1 LQPRPISPAN
11 HFRDLAQRFITKIT
25 TFDDLFVSYRK
36 RVADKARLYLF
47 GIARN
52 GIRKNMSQIAH
63 RIPDAT
69 PDNLQNFISDSK
81 WSSRAVMDR
90 VAQQVNEQIGDPM
103 DTSYIIDECGIAKKG
118 DKSVGVARQWLGS
131 EGKVDN
137 GQVGVFAALCKNG
150 DASLIDARLY
160 LPQEW
165 IDDPDRCRKA
175 GIPAEFLTFKTKDE
189 IALDMV
195 RHARGTGIDF
205 GWVGADAGYGKGLTF
220 MKELHT
226 MGETFMVDVHSDFY
240 VFLKPIKPY
249 LPVKDEATVGRT
261 PSRYRV
267 DQQSVRIDE
276 WAKRQPQSAWKKIA
290 VRESTKGM
298 LEYEYLTI
306 DCWVWEKDTKNIY
319 RWRLVVRRNP
329 ATKSDYK
336 YSLSN
341 SEKSVPLQRLAFM
354 QAQRYWV
361 ERTFEDA
368 KGECGMADYEA
379 RGWIAWH
386 HHMALVLMAQ
396 SFLLDE
402 RLLNRD
408 AVPLLS
414 CADVVELLGATLP
427 SKNTSLKEI
436 EAAMEAR
443 HRKRQ
448 QAIDS
453 AFKCQGAF

>member
-1 LQPRPISPAN
+1 
-11 HFRDLAQRFITKIT
+11 
-25 TFDDLFVSYRK
+25 
-36 RVADKARLYLF
+36 
-47 GIARN
+47 
-52 GIRKNMSQIAH
+52 MSQIAH

-69 PDNLQNFISDSK
+69 PDNLQNFISDSR
-81 WSSRAVMDR
+81 WSARDVMDR
-90 VAQQVNEQIGDPM
+90 VAEQVNEQIGDAA
-103 DTSYIIDECGIAKKG
+103 DACFIVDECGVAKKG

-150 DASLIDARLY
+150 DASLTDARLY

-165 IDDPDRCRKA
+165 TDDPDRCLKA
-175 GIPAEFLTFKTKDE
+175 GIPEESIVFKTKDE
-189 IALDMV
+189 IALEMV
-195 RHARGTGIDF
+195 RHARSIGMDF

-220 MKELHT
+220 MKDLHT
-226 MGETFMVDVHSDFY
+226 MGEKFVVDVHSDFS
-240 VFLKPIKPY
+240 VFLKPVEPY
-249 LPVKDEATVGRT
+249 LPVKDESTVGRA

-267 DQQSVRIDE
+267 DQQSVRINE
-276 WAKRQPQSAWKKIA
+276 WAKRQPQSAWKKVV
-290 VRESTKGM
+290 VRESTKGI

-306 DCWVWEKDTKNIY
+306 DCWIWEKDTKNVY
-319 RWRLVVRRNP
+319 RWRLVVRRSP
-329 ATKSDYK
+329 VSKSDYK

-341 SEKSVPLQRLAFM
+341 VGKDVPLQRLAYM
-354 QAQRYWV
+354 QAQRYWI

-368 KGECGMADYEA
+368 KGDCGMADYEA

-386 HHMALVLMAQ
+386 HHMALVLLAQ

-402 RLLNRD
+402 RILNRD
-408 AVPLLS
+408 AVPLLTCS
-414 CADVVELLGATLP
+414 DLVELLGATLP
-427 SKNTSLKEI
+427 SKNRSLKEI

-453 AFKCQGAF
+453 AFKCQGVR

>member
-1 LQPRPISPAN
+1 
-11 HFRDLAQRFITKIT
+11 
-25 TFDDLFVSYRK
+25 
-36 RVADKARLYLF
+36 
-47 GIARN
+47 
-52 GIRKNMSQIAH
+52 MSQIAH

-81 WSSRAVMDR
+81 WSARDVMDR
-90 VAQQVNEQIGDPM
+90 VAHQVNEQIGDPI
-103 DTSYIIDECGIAKKG
+103 DACFIIDECGIAKKG

-165 IDDPDRCRKA
+165 IDAPDRCSKA
-175 GIPAEFLTFKTKDE
+175 GIPDEFRIFKTKDE

-195 RHARGTGIDF
+195 RHARDNGSNF
-205 GWVGADAGYGKGLTF
+205 GWVCADAGYGKGLTF

-226 MGETFMVDVHSDFY
+226 MGETFMVDVHSDFN
-240 VFLKPIKPY
+240 VFLKPVKPY
-249 LPVKDEATVGRT
+249 LPAKDETTVGRT
-261 PSRYRV
+261 PTRHRV
-267 DQQSVRIDE
+267 DQQPVRINE

-290 VRESTKGM
+290 VRESTKGV

-306 DCWVWEKDTKNIY
+306 NCWIWEKETKNVY

-329 ATKSDYK
+329 ETKSDYK

-341 SEKSVPLQRLAFM
+341 SNETVPLQRLAYM

-379 RGWIAWH
+379 RGWTAWH
-386 HHMALVLMAQ
+386 HHMALVLLAQ

-436 EAAMEAR
+436 ETAMENR

-453 AFKCQGAF
+453 AFNCQGAR

>member
-1 LQPRPISPAN
+1 
-11 HFRDLAQRFITKIT
+11 
-25 TFDDLFVSYRK
+25 
-36 RVADKARLYLF
+36 
-47 GIARN
+47 
-52 GIRKNMSQIAH
+52 MSQIAH

-69 PDNLQNFISDSK
+69 PDNLQNFISDSR
-81 WSSRAVMDR
+81 WSARDVMDR
-90 VAQQVNEQIGDPM
+90 VAEQVNEQIGDAA
-103 DTSYIIDECGIAKKG
+103 DACFIIDECGIAKKG

-150 DASLIDARLY
+150 DASLTDARLY

-165 IDDPDRCRKA
+165 TDDPDRCRKA
-175 GIPAEFLTFKTKDE
+175 GIPEESIVFKTKDE
-189 IALDMV
+189 IALEMV
-195 RHARGTGIDF
+195 RHARSIGMDF

-220 MKELHT
+220 IKDLHT
-226 MGETFMVDVHSDFY
+226 MGEKFVVDVHSDFS
-240 VFLKPIKPY
+240 VFLKPVEPY
-249 LPVKDEATVGRT
+249 LPVKEESAVGRA

-267 DQQSVRIDE
+267 DQQPVRINE
-276 WAKRQPQSAWKKIA
+276 WAKRQPQSTWKKVA
-290 VRESTKGM
+290 VRASTKGI
-298 LEYEYLTI
+298 LEYEYLTV
-306 DCWVWEKDTKNIY
+306 DCWIWEKDTKNVY

-329 ATKSDYK
+329 VSKSDYK

-341 SEKSVPLQRLAFM
+341 VCKEVPLQRLAYM
-354 QAQRYWV
+354 QAQRYWI

-386 HHMALVLMAQ
+386 HHMALVLLAQ

-402 RLLNRD
+402 RILNRD
-408 AVPLLS
+408 AVPLLTCS
-414 CADVVELLGATLP
+414 DIVELLGATLP
-427 SKNTSLKEI
+427 SKNRSLEEI

-453 AFKCQGAF
+453 AFKCQGVR